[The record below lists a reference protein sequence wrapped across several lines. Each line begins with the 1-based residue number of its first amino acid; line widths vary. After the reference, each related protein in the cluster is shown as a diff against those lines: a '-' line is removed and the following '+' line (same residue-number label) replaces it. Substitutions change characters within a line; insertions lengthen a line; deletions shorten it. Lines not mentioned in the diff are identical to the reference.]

1 MAISKEQQS
10 AYQRWEMASFGDE
23 RPSTLARRAAE
34 QPSAPAASAGV
45 SLNSLGL
52 GLPPNVMLPS
62 VEELEAMREAARQEG
77 FAQGLDE
84 GRVQGRADGQ
94 AEGRAEGY
102 AEGFAAGSAEGEQ
115 AAKEEL
121 EQLRT
126 VAASFGNA
134 VAQADETIARDVL
147 DLALRLARGMV
158 RTGLDV
164 RPELIMSVV
173 RDAINQ
179 LPILQ
184 QPALLMLNPQDA
196 ELVRHGMA
204 EELATGGWRIIEN
217 ATIARGGCRVE
228 TASNQIDAQVEA
240 RWQRLTH
247 ALAANVDWLSP

>member
-34 QPSAPAASAGV
+34 QPSAPATPAGV
-45 SLNSLGL
+45 SLGSLGL
-52 GLPPNVMLPS
+52 DLPPNVMLPS

-84 GRVQGRADGQ
+84 GRTQGH
-94 AEGRAEGY
+94 AEGHAAGH

-126 VAASFGNA
+126 VAASFGDA
-134 VAQADETIARDVL
+134 VSQADETIAKDVL

-217 ATIARGGCRVE
+217 AAIARGGCRVE

>member
-84 GRVQGRADGQ
+84 GRIQGRADGH
-94 AEGRAEGY
+94 

-134 VAQADETIARDVL
+134 VAQADETIAKDVL

-196 ELVRHGMA
+196 ELVRHG
-204 EELATGGWRIIEN
+204 
-217 ATIARGGCRVE
+217 TIARGGCRVE

>member
-1 MAISKEQQS
+1 MAIPKEQQS

-34 QPSAPAASAGV
+34 QPSAPAPAGV
-45 SLNSLGL
+45 SLNSVGL

-84 GRVQGRADGQ
+84 GRTQGHAD
-94 AEGRAEGY
+94 GRAEGH

-115 AAKEEL
+115 AASQEL

-134 VAQADETIARDVL
+134 VAQADETIAKDVL

-217 ATIARGGCRVE
+217 GAIARGGCRVE

>member
-34 QPSAPAASAGV
+34 QPSPPPAPAGV

-84 GRVQGRADGQ
+84 GRTQGH
-94 AEGRAEGY
+94 AEGRAEGH

-134 VAQADETIARDVL
+134 VAQADETIAKDVL

-204 EELATGGWRIIEN
+204 EELATGGWRIVEN
-217 ATIARGGCRVE
+217 GSIARGGCRVE

>member
-34 QPSAPAASAGV
+34 QPSPPPAPAGV

-84 GRVQGRADGQ
+84 GRTQGH
-94 AEGRAEGY
+94 AEGRAEGH

-115 AAKEEL
+115 AAMQEL

-134 VAQADETIARDVL
+134 VAQADETIAKDVL

-217 ATIARGGCRVE
+217 GSIARGGCRVE

>member
-1 MAISKEQQS
+1 MAIPKEQQS

-34 QPSAPAASAGV
+34 PTPPPPAGV
-45 SLNSLGL
+45 SINSTGL

-77 FAQGLDE
+77 FEQGLDE
-84 GRVQGRADGQ
+84 GRAQGRTEGH
-94 AEGRAEGY
+94 AEGH
-102 AEGFAAGSAEGEQ
+102 AEGFAAGAAKGEQ
-115 AAKEEL
+115 AVNDEL
-121 EQLRT
+121 DQLRT
-126 VAASFGNA
+126 VAASFGEA
-134 VAQADETIARDVL
+134 VAQADETIAKDVL

-179 LPILQ
+179 LPVLQ

-217 ATIARGGCRVE
+217 AAIARGGCRVE

-240 RWQRLTH
+240 RWQRMTH